1 MACDS
6 HIPKV
11 QTMFSPS
18 APHFSKIILGQIP
31 GNTKLQ
37 IPKTFWV
44 KYCES
49 LSSQAFLKLPR
60 GSTWEVG
67 LTKSSDGNVW
77 MDKGWKA
84 FAQHCSLSRGNNLVF
99 RYEGNCRFNVIIF
112 NKTMVEIDYPFDP
125 NHNVDT
131 KDDISV
137 EVWGKS
143 PLPCSQPHKRMKTS
157 AYGKSEEG
165 KKRLKLSREQ
175 NVKKGTTTAAAGA
188 ASSSVPVTHS
198 TYTQP
203 FNTLNQP
210 FPLKLDRKNYVLW
223 KTMVS
228 TVIRGHHLD
237 GFINGSRP
245 CPTEFITT
253 PTATEGESGVDLTI
267 NPEYEHWIV
276 SDQLLMGWLYSS
288 MTEGIATE
296 VMGCDTAAALWKS
309 LENLYGAHSRSRI
322 DDTQIVPAGSSADEF
337 CIQQMPLNENS
348 TSADPE
354 PAEQNTE
361 ASTYATHSLHIGPT
375 HHMITRISSSSQDMI
390 LKVQDGRTWS
400 VKYYVRPDRV
410 TSKTRIERGWKAFV
424 EDNYLKVGDV
434 CAFVLRKS
442 IGIVLFE
449 VVIFHKN
456 GVANSPMLPIPAAY
470 MRSSTTPSK
479 PKITP
484 CVKIEPSFT
493 NNSNDKESMVSQDLI
508 AKKEIVEP
516 SDKFMKVKS
525 EANTD
530 DNQGSNNK
538 RLSSSEA
545 ASKFISNNPYLQ
557 VNLRSSQVYGGRP
570 YIPMAF
576 GNLYFE
582 KKAQTVT
589 FWVGEKN
596 WLVNLTVNKRSVGLE
611 YRFSSGWAAFARGN
625 CLQPSDVC
633 IFELIQR
640 NQLQMKV
647 TIFRQNGLPL

>member
-1 MACDS
+1 MVNLKKV
-6 HIPKV
+6 IPS
-11 QTMFSPS
+11 F
-18 APHFSKIILGQIP
+18 
-31 GNTKLQ
+31 
-37 IPKTFWV
+37 
-44 KYCES
+44 
-49 LSSQAFLKLPR
+49 
-60 GSTWEVG
+60 
-67 LTKSSDGNVW
+67 
-77 MDKGWKA
+77 
-84 FAQHCSLSRGNNLVF
+84 FA
-99 RYEGNCRFNVIIF
+99 
-112 NKTMVEIDYPFDP
+112 K
-125 NHNVDT
+125 
-131 KDDISV
+131 
-137 EVWGKS
+137 
-143 PLPCSQPHKRMKTS
+143 
-157 AYGKSEEG
+157 
-165 KKRLKLSREQ
+165 
-175 NVKKGTTTAAAGA
+175 
-188 ASSSVPVTHS
+188 
-198 TYTQP
+198 
-203 FNTLNQP
+203 
-210 FPLKLDRKNYVLW
+210 
-223 KTMVS
+223 
-228 TVIRGHHLD
+228 
-237 GFINGSRP
+237 
-245 CPTEFITT
+245 
-253 PTATEGESGVDLTI
+253 
-267 NPEYEHWIV
+267 EY
-276 SDQLLMGWLYSS
+276 L
-288 MTEGIATE
+288 
-296 VMGCDTAAALWKS
+296 
-309 LENLYGAHSRSRI
+309 
-322 DDTQIVPAGSSADEF
+322 F
-337 CIQQMPLNENS
+337 
-348 TSADPE
+348 
-354 PAEQNTE
+354 
-361 ASTYATHSLHIGPT
+361 
-375 HHMITRISSSSQDMI
+375 RISSSSQDMI

-449 VVIFHKN
+449 VVIFHEN

>member
-49 LSSQAFLKLPR
+49 LSSQVFLKLPC

-67 LTKSSDGNVW
+67 FTKSSDGNVW
-77 MDKGWKA
+77 IDKGWKA
-84 FAQHCSLSRGNNLVF
+84 FVQHYSLSRGNLLVF
-99 RYEGNCRFNVIIF
+99 RYEGNSLFNVIIF

-143 PLPCSQPHKRMKTS
+143 PLPCSQPHKRTKTS
-157 AYGKSEEG
+157 AYGKSEEVNFDLSDNRACG
-165 KKRLKLSREQ
+165 EFPVPEKFIRNQKLSRKE
-175 NVKKGTTTAAAGA
+175 KAEAFKRAKDFE
-188 ASSSVPVTHS
+188 SED
-198 TYTQP
+198 P
-203 FNTLNQP
+203 F
-210 FPLKLDRKNYVLW
+210 F
-223 KTMVS
+223 
-228 TVIRGHHLD
+228 
-237 GFINGSRP
+237 
-245 CPTEFITT
+245 
-253 PTATEGESGVDLTI
+253 
-267 NPEYEHWIV
+267 
-276 SDQLLMGWLYSS
+276 
-288 MTEGIATE
+288 
-296 VMGCDTAAALWKS
+296 
-309 LENLYGAHSRSRI
+309 
-322 DDTQIVPAGSSADEF
+322 IVPMHPSYVGSKSSYNMVIPSFFAKEYLF
-337 CIQQMPLNENS
+337 
-348 TSADPE
+348 
-354 PAEQNTE
+354 
-361 ASTYATHSLHIGPT
+361 
-375 HHMITRISSSSQDMI
+375 RISSSSQDMI

-400 VKYYVRPDRV
+400 VKYYIRPDRV

-424 EDNYLKVGDV
+424 QDNDLKVGDV

-449 VVIFHKN
+449 VAIFHEN

-493 NNSNDKESMVSQDLI
+493 NNNNDKESMVSHDLI

-530 DNQGSNNK
+530 DNQGTNNK
-538 RLSSSEA
+538 RPSSSGLSRASEA
-545 ASKFISNNPYLQ
+545 ANKFISNNPYLQ
-557 VNLRSSQVYGGRP
+557 VNLRSSHVYGGRL

-589 FWVGEKN
+589 LWVGEKN
-596 WLVNLTVNKRSVGLE
+596 WHVNLTVNKRSVGLE
-611 YRFSSGWAAFARGN
+611 YRFSSGWTAFARGN

-640 NQLQMKV
+640 NQPQMKV

>member
-1 MACDS
+1 
-6 HIPKV
+6 
-11 QTMFSPS
+11 
-18 APHFSKIILGQIP
+18 
-31 GNTKLQ
+31 
-37 IPKTFWV
+37 
-44 KYCES
+44 
-49 LSSQAFLKLPR
+49 
-60 GSTWEVG
+60 
-67 LTKSSDGNVW
+67 
-77 MDKGWKA
+77 
-84 FAQHCSLSRGNNLVF
+84 
-99 RYEGNCRFNVIIF
+99 
-112 NKTMVEIDYPFDP
+112 
-125 NHNVDT
+125 
-131 KDDISV
+131 
-137 EVWGKS
+137 
-143 PLPCSQPHKRMKTS
+143 
-157 AYGKSEEG
+157 
-165 KKRLKLSREQ
+165 
-175 NVKKGTTTAAAGA
+175 
-188 ASSSVPVTHS
+188 
-198 TYTQP
+198 
-203 FNTLNQP
+203 
-210 FPLKLDRKNYVLW
+210 
-223 KTMVS
+223 MVS

-309 LENLYGAHSRSRI
+309 LENFAFFNSKDFESENPFF
-322 DDTQIVPAGSSADEF
+322 IVPMHPSYVGSNPVIPSFFAKEYLF
-337 CIQQMPLNENS
+337 
-348 TSADPE
+348 
-354 PAEQNTE
+354 
-361 ASTYATHSLHIGPT
+361 
-375 HHMITRISSSSQDMI
+375 RISSSSQDMI